1 NGGKNSLNRLIR
13 CVCGKKIG
21 PDPRNFNQRVSL
33 GRNDLLIRTFPRVK
47 ERYLYVM
54 ALISIRYS
62 FFFMGL
68 IEGRR
73 ILNPGQDA
81 GGGRSGE
88 EGNIAEF
95 TPIG

>member
-1 NGGKNSLNRLIR
+1 
-13 CVCGKKIG
+13 
-21 PDPRNFNQRVSL
+21 
-33 GRNDLLIRTFPRVK
+33 
-47 ERYLYVM
+47 M

-68 IEGRR
+68 IEVRR
-73 ILNPGQDA
+73 ILNPGQDV
-81 GGGRSGE
+81 GGGRLGE

>member
-1 NGGKNSLNRLIR
+1 LGSFVVWLVWRLIR
-13 CVCGKKIG
+13 SHK
-21 PDPRNFNQRVSL
+21 RRRVPF
-33 GRNDLLIRTFPRVK
+33 FPGQVIYISERLFRVK

-73 ILNPGQDA
+73 ILNPGQDV
-81 GGGRSGE
+81 GGERSGE

>member
-1 NGGKNSLNRLIR
+1 CWLLQPRL
-13 CVCGKKIG
+13 
-21 PDPRNFNQRVSL
+21 PQRVNTIFMKTSRQ
-33 GRNDLLIRTFPRVK
+33 GIPRVK

-73 ILNPGQDA
+73 ILNPGQDV

>member
-1 NGGKNSLNRLIR
+1 
-13 CVCGKKIG
+13 
-21 PDPRNFNQRVSL
+21 
-33 GRNDLLIRTFPRVK
+33 
-47 ERYLYVM
+47 M

-73 ILNPGQDA
+73 ILNPGQDV
-81 GGGRSGE
+81 GGERSGE

>member
-1 NGGKNSLNRLIR
+1 MMNPVPWLQMTNMISYQGL
-13 CVCGKKIG
+13 V
-21 PDPRNFNQRVSL
+21 
-33 GRNDLLIRTFPRVK
+33 RTFPRVK

-68 IEGRR
+68 IEDRR
-73 ILNPGQDA
+73 ILNPGQDV
-81 GGGRSGE
+81 GGGRLGE